1 MSRRR
6 ILLLALLFLLVLG
19 ALIALSARDGGAA
32 GSSLAPGPG
41 GLTGARLYLEKRG
54 AAIALLD
61 EPPTSAALAGKTLV
75 LAAPFQRSFDQESLT
90 AISEHLRRGGR
101 VVYGYSGQ
109 LREGHEKELR
119 EELGLDEPEAVRGFE
134 PPLSPLAWRRYQA
147 EVFRLAADP
156 QSPLRE
162 PLELAAFDGAPRPP
176 SKDARIF
183 YRGGY
188 RAAPLV
194 YEYSQQL
201 GTVLALPSAL
211 LSNAELLNAGNAG
224 ILELVLSGAGEG
236 LAFDELRHGFAAIE
250 EAAPGARLGWNI
262 FLLQALLLYLAAIWT
277 LGRSFGPA
285 WVEQIPALGSAAAFF
300 EQLGS
305 LHQKYRHHASAARSL
320 VERARALDKQVPAEL
335 AERPVKSA
343 DDFLRLAREVA
354 SHQHSRR
361 SKT

>member
-6 ILLLALLFLLVLG
+6 ILLLSLVFLLLLG
-19 ALIALSARDGGAA
+19 ALIALSAGDGGAA

-41 GLTGARLYLEKRG
+41 GLSGARLYLEKRG
-54 AAIALLD
+54 AAVELLD
-61 EPPTSAALAGKTLV
+61 QPPVSAALAGKTLV
-75 LAAPFQRSFDQESLT
+75 LAAPFQRPFDQESLT
-90 AISEHLRRGGR
+90 AIGEHLRRGGR
-101 VVYGYSGQ
+101 VIYGYSGE

-119 EELGLDEPEAVRGFE
+119 EELGLANPEAVRGFE
-134 PPLSPLAWRRYQA
+134 PPLSPLAWRRYQT
-147 EVFRLAADP
+147 EVFQLAADP
-156 QSPLRE
+156 RSPLQG
-162 PLELAAFDGAPRPP
+162 PAELAAFNWAPRPP
-176 SKDARIF
+176 SKDARVF

-194 YEYSQQL
+194 YEYGQQL
-201 GTVLALPSAL
+201 GTVLALPAAL
-211 LSNAELLNAGNAG
+211 LSNAELLNAENAG
-224 ILELVLSGAGEG
+224 ILELVLSSSGSG
-236 LAFDELRHGFAAIE
+236 LAFDELHHGFAAIA
-250 EAAPGARLGWNI
+250 EASPGARLGWNL
-262 FLLQALLLYLAAIWT
+262 FLLQALLLYLAAVWT

-305 LHQKYRHHASAARSL
+305 LHQKYRHHQSAARSL
-320 VERARALDKQVPAEL
+320 VERARALDPQVPAAL
-335 AERPVKSA
+335 AERPINSA